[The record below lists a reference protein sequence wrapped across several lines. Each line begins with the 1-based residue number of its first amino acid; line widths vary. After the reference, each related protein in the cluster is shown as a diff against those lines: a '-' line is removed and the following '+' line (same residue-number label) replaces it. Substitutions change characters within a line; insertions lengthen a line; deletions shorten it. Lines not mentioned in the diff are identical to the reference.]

1 MSIFATASRRALSR
15 DTVTTAAEI
24 VGGAC
29 IVAGAGV
36 LFGLG
41 IALIV
46 AGAAL
51 LLLGYLGGSE

>member
-1 MSIFATASRRALSR
+1 VSILSTSRRVLSR
-15 DTVTTAAEI
+15 DAVTTAAEI
-24 VGGAC
+24 AGGAC

-41 IALIV
+41 IALVV

-51 LLLGYLGGSE
+51 LVLGYLGGSE